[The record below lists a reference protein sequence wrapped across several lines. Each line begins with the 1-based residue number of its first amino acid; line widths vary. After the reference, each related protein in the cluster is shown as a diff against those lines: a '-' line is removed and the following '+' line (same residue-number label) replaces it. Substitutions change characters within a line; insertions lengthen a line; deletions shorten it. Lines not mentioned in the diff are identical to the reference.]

1 MLLQDIE
8 VVGQELDHLL
18 EDAFLYWADDTS
30 LYSHILLEISVLLVE
45 VSVEA
50 HLSVSSIDEL
60 LIFLQ
65 QHLVKAVLS
74 KLIGRVS

>member
-8 VVGQELDHLL
+8 VVGQELDHLF
-18 EDAFLYWADDTS
+18 ENSFLYWADDTS

-45 VSVEA
+45 VSEEA